1 MSVPHRRG
9 LAALVL
15 VLLFLG
21 TGIGLPE
28 SSPGGCAD
36 GCEDDGGE
44 GGGCADCPLCSPAR
58 AAVLV
63 PPDDSPVAELVD
75 SYPVFSVECA
85 SRTEDRGVFHVP
97 KPLA

>member
-1 MSVPHRRG
+1 MSVPRRRG
-9 LAALVL
+9 LTALVL

-36 GCEDDGGE
+36 GCDDD

-63 PPDDSPVAELVD
+63 PPDDCPVAELVD
-75 SYPVFSVECA
+75 STRPFPSSA
-85 SRTEDRGVFHVP
+85 SRTEDRGVTRP